1 MTRQRTAPE
10 GAAVDLDGAA
20 AGGEWAKAQLA
31 RLQDALEHSNSL
43 SEHSSA
49 RSRALVEER
58 DRLQARADAEIA
70 RLSHELREA
79 SEAAGRVGAEARELG
94 AALQKSEALRALTE
108 TRIGDF
114 QISLSEMTHRST
126 AAESALDALR
136 LSAAAAD
143 SALQAAQIELLD
155 LKTREA
161 GLQAALATSQASVT
175 ELGTREA
182 SLHATVAELKARE
195 AGLQA
200 ELAESRAAA
209 VAANT
214 ALHEQR
220 DEELRLRSALEKSE
234 AAVRDAQARTG
245 TIERAHG
252 EAKASLER
260 KLVAQSLCL
269 QQAEATI
276 RGFAAR
282 RPTRWERLGVAL
294 RFAPYS
300 RDHDSLIAWTAVKDR
315 IFASWHDQGHD
326 AFQQDNMSHFPEFD
340 GRNPYLRAA
349 SLTELLAFDDLDFV
363 RCAYVTLLGR
373 QPDLAG
379 EAHYASE
386 IRSGTSK
393 LEVLWRL
400 RRSAEGKDHD
410 PGIAGLDRALNRAAF
425 ERRPIV
431 GAVARLLRSNADSKA
446 QGVKALRAIH
456 NAASVNVRQLA
467 AINKRLDDLQGPG
480 VPISSQH
487 HEAVTIG
494 APAVQLSPDHMVVS
508 DHTPELDHLRSR
520 RVARSKKTPLRD

>member
-1 MTRQRTAPE
+1 MTRQRIAPE
-10 GAAVDLDGAA
+10 DAAVESNGALV
-20 AGGEWAKAQLA
+20 GSEWAKAQIA
-31 RLQDALEHSNSL
+31 RLQDALEQSNSL
-43 SEHSSA
+43 SEHASA
-49 RSRALVEER
+49 RSRSLVDER
-58 DRLQARADAEIA
+58 DQLQARADAEIA
-70 RLSHELREA
+70 RLTHELREA
-79 SEAAGRVGAEARELG
+79 NEAAGRVGIEARELG

-126 AAESALDALR
+126 AAQSALDALR
-136 LSAAAAD
+136 LSAAEAD
-143 SALQAAQIELLD
+143 SAFQAAQIEILD

-161 GLQAALATSQASVT
+161 GLQAALATSRASVT

-182 SLHATVAELKARE
+182 A
-195 AGLQA
+195 LQV
-200 ELAESRAAA
+200 ELAESRAAGA
-209 VAANT
+209 AAN
-214 ALHEQR
+214 AVIHERR
-220 DEELRLRSALEKSE
+220 DEEVKLRSALEKSE
-234 AAVRDAQARTG
+234 AAMREAQARTG
-245 TIERAHG
+245 TIERTHG
-252 EAKASLER
+252 EVRSSLER

-276 RGFAAR
+276 RSFAVR
-282 RPTRWERLGVAL
+282 SPTRWERLGVAL

-300 RDHDSLIAWTAVKDR
+300 RDHDSLIAWSAVKDR

-326 AFQQDNMSHFPEFD
+326 YFQQDSMSHFPEFD
-340 GRNPYLRAA
+340 GRNPYLRAS

-386 IRSGTSK
+386 IRAGTSK

-410 PGIAGLDRALNRAAF
+410 PGISGLDRALNRAAF

-431 GAVARLLRSNADSKA
+431 GAVARLLRNNADSKA
-446 QGVKALRAIH
+446 QGVRALRAIH

-467 AINKRLDDLQGPG
+467 AINKRLDDLQGKAAAA
-480 VPISSQH
+480 SSQH
-487 HEAVTIG
+487 HEAVTT
-494 APAVQLSPDHMVVS
+494 AALPARRSPVDVVIA
-508 DHTPELDHLRSR
+508 DRTPELDHLRSR
-520 RVARSKKTPLRD
+520 RVARLKKTPLRD